1 MKRSIALIL
10 MFSVA
15 ALTIL
20 SGCAP
25 KQQAESQND
34 SQAPTEST
42 YSKPKF
48 LSIGTAASGGAY
60 YPIGISMAEIVT
72 NDLGIQATA
81 QITGGAVENNALIQ
95 DGTLDV
101 AITQSPM
108 AYAAVNG
115 TSPYDK
121 KLPKVQAMFTG
132 LSMGIFH
139 VVTLE
144 KTGIKTMED
153 LKGKRIA
160 MGPAG
165 GGAINMAKDVWG
177 EFGFSVDD
185 VNATYIS
192 YSDGISALKD
202 GNVDAV
208 IVQSAAPASAIQ
220 ELTATNKDVVIIN
233 IADDLRKKIVEKYPY
248 YSELTLAKDVYGLAE
263 DVNVVYLSNMIVCS
277 ADLNEEL
284 VYDLTKAFFEN
295 IEKIQQSNPAA
306 KALSLEK
313 AALNLPIPLHP
324 GAERYFKEVG
334 VLK

>member
-25 KQQAESQND
+25 KQQAEPQNSSQD
-34 SQAPTEST
+34 QAEST
-42 YSKPKF
+42 YVKPKF

-95 DGTLDV
+95 EGTLDV

-144 KTGIKTMED
+144 KTGIKTMVD
-153 LKGKRIA
+153 LKGKRVA

-177 EFGFSVDD
+177 EFGFTVDD
-185 VNATYIS
+185 VKATYIS

-220 ELTATNKDVVIIN
+220 ELTATNKDVVIISIN
-233 IADDLRKKIVEKYPY
+233 DDLRGKIVEKFPY
-248 YSELTLAKDVYGLAE
+248 YSELTLSKEVYGLKE
-263 DVNVVYLSNMIVCS
+263 DIKVVYLSNMVVCS
-277 ADLNEEL
+277 ADLPEGL

-295 IEKIQQSNPAA
+295 VEKIQLSNPAA
-306 KALSLEK
+306 KALTLEK
-313 AALNLPIPLHP
+313 AAVNVPISLHP

-334 VLK
+334 VLE